1 MPPCPLTG
9 RNAMMRKLGAAFVA
23 ALVVLSAFVLTAPAQ
38 ARGPAHRLRPIV
50 FVHGFFGSGSQY
62 ETPARR
68 FASNGYPSTYVE
80 AHEYHSTFATTTV
93 PAVHA
98 ALDA

>member
-1 MPPCPLTG
+1 MTAPVVGSGSEPAWIARVENPCRGSFTHS
-9 RNAMMRKLGAAFVA
+9 R
-23 ALVVLSAFVLTAPAQ
+23 LTASAQ

-80 AHEYHSTFATTTV
+80 AHEYDSTFATTTV